1 METTVDL
8 SLDYIIITQVRMI
21 YHRGVSLSEVQQ

>member
-8 SLDYIIITQVRMI
+8 SLDYIINTQVRMI
-21 YHRGVSLSEVQQ
+21 YHCGVSLSEVQQ